1 MNKDIRNIGFLP
13 PHDEKIEKVIIGCFL
28 NDSSSAVTFIE
39 QIKPEMF
46 FKESCRDA
54 IIAIISLIKKNI
66 GVDLLTVLKESRSL
80 DLTCTPIFINEC
92 YNTIVSSQ
100 NLQNYIGI
108 LKDLYVR
115 RELVSFSQVTLSE
128 AINMSNDPLQL
139 IAKVQQQL
147 TSAVDNLIVKPID
160 ELSKLAK
167 ERVIDL
173 LDDKKDSSSKGIP
186 SDFIS
191 VDETMGG
198 NFKNGSLN
206 ILAGRPGMGKTTFA
220 LNVARNMG
228 CFQNASGVVFSL
240 EMTKEQLVDKFI
252 ASESGVDSRNI
263 DQNKIHDLDKN
274 PLIEASIRLGNS
286 RIFLDDSSNL
296 TPMVLRSKAT
306 NLKLK
311 HDIKF
316 IIVDYLQLM
325 QDDNR
330 KGKSR
335 EQEVSEISRSLKLIA
350 KDLQIPLI
358 ALSQLSRSV
367 EMRGGAKRPILS
379 DLRES
384 GSIEQDAD
392 VVMFV
397 YRPEYYNIE
406 VDEAGNSLKNKAE
419 IIFAKNRFGEVK
431 FTTID
436 CDLSKS
442 KFMDLNQKTKFED
455 NKSINSF
462 PKVTTNE
469 FIF

>member
-1 MNKDIRNIGFLP
+1 MSKQGLIP
-13 PHDEKIEKVIIGCFL
+13 PHDEKLEKIIIGCFL
-28 NDSSSAVTFIE
+28 NDSSSAITYIS

-46 FKESCRDA
+46 FKPTTRDA
-54 IIAIISLIKKNI
+54 IEAIESLIKKNSGI
-66 GVDLLTVLKESRSL
+66 DLVTVLKESRLLNLS
-80 DLTCTPIFINEC
+80 CTPLFLNEC
-92 YNTIVSSQ
+92 YNTIASSQ

-115 RELVSFSQVTLSE
+115 RELVSFSQLTLSE

-147 TSAVDNLIVKPID
+147 TTAVDNLIVKPID

-167 ERVIDL
+167 ERVIEL
-173 LDDKKDSSSKGIP
+173 LDDNKDSSSKGIP

-220 LNVARNMG
+220 LNIARNMG

-263 DQNKIHDLDKN
+263 DQNKIHELDKN
-274 PLIEASIRLGNS
+274 PLIESSIRLGNTN
-286 RIFLDDSSNL
+286 IFLDDQSNL
-296 TPMVLRSKAT
+296 TPMILRSKAT

-311 HDIKF
+311 HDIRF

-350 KDLQIPLI
+350 KDLQIPII
-358 ALSQLSRSV
+358 ALSQLSRAC
-367 EMRGGAKRPILS
+367 EARTNKRPMLS

-397 YRPEYYNIE
+397 YRPEYYNE
-406 VDEAGNSLKNKAE
+406 NVDENGESLKNKAE

-442 KFMDLNQKTKFED
+442 KFMDLNPKTKFEQP
-455 NKSINSF
+455 SINSF

>member
-1 MNKDIRNIGFLP
+1 MSYNL
-13 PHDEKIEKVIIGCFL
+13 PHDKTIEKTILGAFL
-28 NDSSSAVTFIE
+28 NDSTAPITYIQ

-46 FKESCRDA
+46 FDENVRDGITA
-54 IIAIISLIKKNI
+54 IESLIKKNI
-66 GVDLLTVLKESRSL
+66 GIDILTVSKESRALGLS
-80 DLTCTPIFINEC
+80 CTMFFINEC
-92 YNTIVSSQ
+92 FNLIVSTQ
-100 NLQNYIGI
+100 NLQSYIST
-108 LKDLYVR
+108 LKELYVR
-115 RELVSFSQVTLSE
+115 RELVHFANKSLLEAVNLS
-128 AINMSNDPLQL
+128 IDPLQL
-139 IAKVQQQL
+139 MAKVQTQL
-147 TSAVDNLIVKPID
+147 STAVDNLIVKPID
-160 ELSKLAK
+160 ELGKLSS

-173 LDDKKDSSSKGIP
+173 LDGKKDKLVKGIP
-186 SDFIS
+186 SNFIS
-191 VDETMGG
+191 IDETMGG
-198 NFKNGSLN
+198 NFKNGSLI
-206 ILAGRPGMGKTTFA
+206 ILAGRPGMGKTTLA
-220 LNVARNMG
+220 LNIARNMA
-228 CFQNASGVVFSL
+228 CFNSASGVIFSL
-240 EMTKEQLVDKFI
+240 EMTKDQLVDKFI

-263 DQNKIHDLDKN
+263 DQNKIHEMDIL
-274 PLIEASIRLGNS
+274 PLQEASIRLGNTKV
-286 RIFLDDSSNL
+286 FLDDFSNL
-296 TPMVLRSKAT
+296 TPMILRSKAT

-358 ALSQLSRSV
+358 ALSQLSRSC
-367 EMRGGAKRPILS
+367 EARQNKRPMLS

-397 YRPEYYNIE
+397 YRPEYYNE
-406 VDEAGNSLKNKAE
+406 MFDENGNSLINKAE
-419 IIFAKNRFGEVK
+419 VIFAKNRFGEVR

-442 KFMDLNQKTKFED
+442 KFMDLNNKTNFEQP
-455 NKSINSF
+455 SVNSF
-462 PKVTTNE
+462 PKEVISSE